1 MQAKEKKTR
10 GAFLMLKM
18 ALFVLA
24 GIALIMLAVWQADIA
39 EKRERLD
46 GLSAQIAVQ
55 DTVNEQLRQEIAA
68 LGSEEGLAKYA
79 ERKAREELDYAKP
92 NERVFV
98 DVGGG
103 E

>member
-1 MQAKEKKTR
+1 MQEKEKKGR
-10 GAFLMLKM
+10 GAFLLLKM

-24 GIALIMLAVWQADIA
+24 AVALVVLAVWQADIS
-39 EKRERLD
+39 EKREKLD
-46 GLSAQIAVQ
+46 GLNTQIAAQ
-55 DTVNEQLRQEIAA
+55 ETLNEQLRQEIAA
-68 LGSEEGLAKYA
+68 LDSEEGLAKYA

-92 NERVFV
+92 DERVFV

>member
-18 ALFVLA
+18 TLFVLA
-24 GIALIMLAVWQADIA
+24 GIALIMLAVWQVDIA

-46 GLSAQIAVQ
+46 GLNTQIAVQ